1 MDGQV
6 RVGSVMMVQVER
18 PLFTDFVLGSVT
30 AILEDTVQVEGQVTT
45 RIWRSDGQCTEPDGV
60 SETCIVPNEWIGEQE
75 AEVLEW

>member
-30 AILEDTVQVEGQVTT
+30 AILEDTRPGSGDRTANA
-45 RIWRSDGQCTEPDGV
+45 
-60 SETCIVPNEWIGEQE
+60 PNRM
-75 AEVLEW
+75 V